1 MDNNIDSSDSSDTD
15 TNHIVNNHDHDHY
28 VGNSNENIL
37 NTFNVNNYMKS
48 RIEKRKKMRM
58 DNYDNI
64 IDVLVNKSIPKK
76 ISKLKLEEE
85 NETPIIPTFA
95 DYKWILM
102 YDYRINNLKPMLK
115 YYNQKLSG
123 NKHELEVRLYNWLLI
138 NYNSILIQ
146 KSFMRYIVK
155 KYVKSHGPARFDRK
169 LCVNESDFCT
179 MQQMEDIP
187 FKQFISF
194 KDDSNHIYGLNILS
208 LYNLLLQNQN
218 KIENPYTK
226 KLLDNKILGDM
237 FTFIRYSKILNISID
252 LKFTNLSLDD
262 ENENLNLR
270 IISVFHEINLLG
282 NYSNSI
288 WFNSLSRELLIRFM
302 NELMDIW
309 HYRANLSDQ
318 VKCEICPPR
327 GNPFRNYV
335 FSGMY
340 SQNYFIIKKS
350 CVNIIELLVK
360 TGINHDSKALGAYYV
375 LACLTLVNEDAATAM
390 PWLYQSVVP
399 VHFILDD

>member
-1 MDNNIDSSDSSDTD
+1 
-15 TNHIVNNHDHDHY
+15 
-28 VGNSNENIL
+28 
-37 NTFNVNNYMKS
+37 
-48 RIEKRKKMRM
+48 
-58 DNYDNI
+58 
-64 IDVLVNKSIPKK
+64 
-76 ISKLKLEEE
+76 
-85 NETPIIPTFA
+85 
-95 DYKWILM
+95 
-102 YDYRINNLKPMLK
+102 
-115 YYNQKLSG
+115 
-123 NKHELEVRLYNWLLI
+123 
-138 NYNSILIQ
+138 
-146 KSFMRYIVK
+146 
-155 KYVKSHGPARFDRK
+155 
-169 LCVNESDFCT
+169 
-179 MQQMEDIP
+179 MEDIP

-226 KLLDNKILGDM
+226 KLLDNKLLSDM
-237 FTFIRYSKILNISID
+237 FSFIRYSKILNISID

-270 IISVFHEINLLG
+270 VISVFHEINLLG

-288 WFNSLSRELLIRFM
+288 WFNSLSRDLLIQFM

-350 CVNIIELLVK
+350 CVNIIDAMVK

-375 LACLTLVNEDAATAM
+375 LACLTLVNEDAAMAM
-390 PWLYQSVVP
+390 PWLYQAVVP
-399 VHFILDD
+399 N